1 MADEIKGTVAEE
13 GQVATT
19 EQVPEQQEVVP
30 SPETGEIE
38 KLQAKI
44 TELEADNRGKS
55 QAITRLSG
63 LSKGRSADDRSV
75 AQYEHLT
82 KLVELS
88 LQQQSGQFDGTAG
101 SVEDQ
106 KRALTTGFQEK
117 MQALEQV
124 GVYES
129 HVNESLETIK
139 DILQSRGFNP
149 DDDNVPEVKEIQALY
164 NDALNK
170 GQRFDS
176 VIAKAVKIVATSK
189 VKDAQPS
196 REEIEKEV
204 RQRIHEEEKKSL
216 KVETGGPLSPTEA
229 TAEQR
234 LKARY
239 PTMNQ

>member
-44 TELEADNRGKS
+44 IELEADNRGKS

-63 LSKGRSADDRSV
+63 LSKGRPTDGQSV
-75 AQYEHLT
+75 AQLDYLNK
-82 KLVELS
+82 KLDLVLR
-88 LQQQSGQFDGTAG
+88 QQSGQLDETAG
-101 SVEDQ
+101 SIQDKITALDAEHAQ
-106 KRALTTGFQEK
+106 KR
-117 MQALEQV
+117 QAFEQLE
-124 GVYES
+124 VYEQ
-129 HVNESLETIK
+129 HMAGSLETIK